1 MTPISVF
8 SVVGERL
15 RQGIARRRG
24 RGRMAAAAA
33 LAASTAGPALAQSGD
48 SVQIYGFIKEDVE
61 TIRLSGN
68 GRTESL
74 TRLANDLSVLGLR
87 GQERISADLEAFF
100 QIETNL
106 RMTGAG
112 PAEISD
118 RNSGLGLRGPYGEFL
133 MGQWETPLRYASVYT
148 VDPFTAGVFASNS
161 IMGNGFTTADDG
173 VAPHSFDRR
182 QKNLFQYTTPNWR
195 GFSLKAGVTLPSRM
209 PTGNP
214 MMASG
219 LASYASGDWFV
230 AWGHEYHRDYFYDGS
245 ADHAD
250 RLAATY
256 TFGGTKLRGAYERL
270 RYQPAPG
277 RSVYRDAWQVAV
289 THGFGPHQ
297 LRASYTRG
305 GDARGN
311 AIKPVGGIGLP
322 GPGSSAWQLS
332 LGYGYTL
339 SKRTELWTSFTRL
352 ANGAAARYN
361 LAGNPLPQLRA
372 GDTATAFGAGI
383 THKF

>member
-1 MTPISVF
+1 
-8 SVVGERL
+8 
-15 RQGIARRRG
+15 
-24 RGRMAAAAA
+24 MAAAAA

-48 SVQIYGFIKEDVE
+48 SVQIYGFIREDVE

-219 LASYASGDWFV
+219 LASFASGDWFV
-230 AWGHEYHRDYFYDGS
+230 AWGTS
-245 ADHAD
+245 TT
-250 RLAATY
+250 AT
-256 TFGGTKLRGAYERL
+256 TSTTAPRTTPTPGGDLHLWRHKLRGAYERL

-332 LGYGYTL
+332 LGYGYASVQAHRAL
-339 SKRTELWTSFTRL
+339 DLVHATREWL
-352 ANGAAARYN
+352 GRP
-361 LAGNPLPQLRA
+361 LQPGRQPLPQLRA
-372 GDTATAFGAGI
+372 GDTATAFARI
-383 THKF
+383 THRF

>member
-195 GFSLKAGVTLPSRM
+195 GFSLKAG
-209 PTGNP
+209 
-214 MMASG
+214 
-219 LASYASGDWFV
+219 
-230 AWGHEYHRDYFYDGS
+230 
-245 ADHAD
+245 
-250 RLAATY
+250 
-256 TFGGTKLRGAYERL
+256 
-270 RYQPAPG
+270 
-277 RSVYRDAWQVAV
+277 
-289 THGFGPHQ
+289 
-297 LRASYTRG
+297 
-305 GDARGN
+305 
-311 AIKPVGGIGLP
+311 
-322 GPGSSAWQLS
+322 
-332 LGYGYTL
+332 
-339 SKRTELWTSFTRL
+339 
-352 ANGAAARYN
+352 
-361 LAGNPLPQLRA
+361 
-372 GDTATAFGAGI
+372 
-383 THKF
+383 

>member
-1 MTPISVF
+1 MASTSAVF
-8 SVVGERL
+8 MGVTRSGSRT
-15 RQGIARRRG
+15 ARRPHR
-24 RGRMAAAAA
+24 RRVAAAV
-33 LAASTAGPALAQSGD
+33 LAASAASPALAQPDS

-61 TIRLSGN
+61 TVRLSGN
-68 GRTESL
+68 GRSESL
-74 TRLANDLSVLGLR
+74 TRLVNDLSVLGFR
-87 GQERISADLEAFF
+87 GQERISGDLEAFF

-106 RMTGAG
+106 RMTGTG
-112 PAEISD
+112 TSEISD
-118 RNSGLGLRGPYGEFL
+118 RNSGLGLRGPWGEFL
-133 MGQWETPLRYASVYT
+133 MGQWEMPLRFASVYT

-161 IMGNGFTTADDG
+161 IMGNGFTTAGNG

-182 QKNLFQYTTPNWR
+182 QKNLFQYATPNWR
-195 GFSLKAGVTLPSRM
+195 GFSLKMGVTLPERM

-214 MMASG
+214 MAWSA

-250 RLAATY
+250 RLAVTY

-277 RSVYRDAWQVAV
+277 QSVYRDAWQLAA
-289 THGFGPHQ
+289 TQSFGPHQ
-297 LRASYTRG
+297 LRASYTYG
-305 GDARGN
+305 ADAHGDTTKA
-311 AIKPVGGIGLP
+311 VGGIGV
-322 GPGSSAWQLS
+322 PGSGSGAWQIS

-339 SKRTELWTSFTRL
+339 SKRTEVWTSFTRL
-352 ANGAAARYN
+352 VNGETARYN
-361 LAGNPLPQLRA
+361 LSGNPLPQLTA
-372 GDTATAFGAGI
+372 GDAATAFGVGI